1 MGSIVDKESSIVHS
15 FREAETA
22 LLLCEAKQ
30 ALSRYTDV
38 ETKALLERIDE
49 RTKQQFQERIL
60 GNLSEK
66 LIETLHQFFLS
77 TLNIGECAKECIS
90 IVIPLYT
97 D

>member
-1 MGSIVDKESSIVHS
+1 MDKEPYIVHS

-22 LLLCEAKQ
+22 LLLGEANQ
-30 ALSRYTDV
+30 ALTRYTDV

-66 LIETLHQFFLS
+66 V
-77 TLNIGECAKECIS
+77 N
-90 IVIPLYT
+90 
-97 D
+97 